1 MAVHLDRVVPFGRSL
16 AEYRLMF
23 NLSADDL
30 QQKILDLAA
39 GPASFNAE
47 MRQQGKHVTS
57 IDPIYELTA
66 AVIQQRFNECVDG
79 IIEQVKLSPADWTWQ
94 YHKSVDDL
102 RKNRE
107 RALQLFL
114 ADYQQ
119 GKTEQRY
126 ITGELPELPVEQ
138 SFDLALCS
146 HFLFLYSDQLSYSF
160 HWAAVLKMLSLA
172 KEVRIFPLL
181 SLDLSRSPHLDPL
194 RRDLEQAGYSSEIVT
209 VDYEL
214 QRGGNQMLRL
224 GLNFCSDDQ

>member
-1 MAVHLDRVVPFGRSL
+1 MVVKLDRVVPFGRSL

-23 NLSADDL
+23 NLIADDL
-30 QQKILDLAA
+30 KRKILDVAG

-47 MRQQGKHVTS
+47 MQQQGQVVIS
-57 IDPIYELTA
+57 VDPIYELSA
-66 AVIQQRFNECVDG
+66 AVIQQRFDECVDG
-79 IIEQVKLSPADWTWQ
+79 IIEQVKQSPDDWVWQ
-94 YHKSVDDL
+94 YHKSADDL

-107 RALQLFL
+107 RALQIFL

-119 GKTEQRY
+119 GKVEQRY
-126 ITGELPELPVEQ
+126 ITGELPEIPVDQ
-138 SFDLALCS
+138 AFDLVLCS

-160 HWAAVLKMLSLA
+160 HQASVLKMLELG

-181 SLDLSRSPHLDPL
+181 ALDLRRSHHLDPL
-194 RRDLEQAGYSSEIVT
+194 RRDLEQAGYGSEIVT

-224 GLNFCSDDQ
+224 A

>member
-16 AEYRLMF
+16 AEYQLMF
-23 NLSADDL
+23 NLTADIL
-30 QQKILDLAA
+30 QHKILDLAA

-57 IDPIYELTA
+57 VDPIYELSA
-66 AVIQQRFNECVDG
+66 AVIQQRFNQCVDE
-79 IIEQVKLSPADWTWQ
+79 IIEQVKMSAGDWVWQ
-94 YHKSVDDL
+94 YHKSADDL
-102 RKNRE
+102 RRNRE
-107 RALQLFL
+107 QALQLFL
-114 ADYQQ
+114 ADYEQ
-119 GKTEQRY
+119 GQAEQRY
-126 ITGELPELPVEQ
+126 IVGELPELPLEQ

-160 HWAAVLKMLSLA
+160 HHASVLKMLSLA

-181 SLDLSRSPHLDPL
+181 TLDLKRSPHLDPL
-194 RRDLEQAGYSSEIVT
+194 RRDLEQAGYHSEIIT

-224 GLNFCSDDQ
+224 G